1 MRHAKAAVMFTFE
14 LSYLEGWYNQTRA
27 QYSRSKTV
35 STNVSGTH
43 LNRCTYKIW
52 THVAALYVHF

>member
-1 MRHAKAAVMFTFE
+1 MQMRQYMFTFE

-43 LNRCTYKIW
+43 LNRSM
-52 THVAALYVHF
+52 YVHF